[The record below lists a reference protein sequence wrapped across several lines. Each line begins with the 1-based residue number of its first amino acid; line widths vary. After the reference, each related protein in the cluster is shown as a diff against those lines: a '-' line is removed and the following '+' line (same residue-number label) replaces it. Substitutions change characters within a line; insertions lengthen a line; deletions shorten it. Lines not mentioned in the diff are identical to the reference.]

1 MNVFYHRVIFIG
13 NAIFMNVFYHRVIFI
28 GNAVYKSYTPSYYL
42 IFYFSTT
49 ILSVRIKE
57 CFLSVF
63 TNKYKDRKIL
73 LVKVIAI

>member
-42 IFYFSTT
+42 IFYFNFLFFYYNSLGTYQGMF
-49 ILSVRIKE
+49 SV
-57 CFLSVF
+57 SV
-63 TNKYKDRKIL
+63 Y
-73 LVKVIAI
+73 